1 MLMNFSPCIFILPEK
16 YLSNDEK
23 EMIEKAEETEKE
35 DDYEPLYEQL

>member
-1 MLMNFSPCIFILPEK
+1 MLMNFSPYIFIIPEK

-35 DDYEPLYEQL
+35 NDYEPLHEQL